1 LCKEFFAIIM
11 RRMRTPTPSD
21 RTVVTD
27 VESLRA
33 IAHPLR
39 ARLLGALRTS
49 GPATATEL
57 AARFSESSGATSYHL
72 RQLARYGF
80 IVEDEQQPSHRE
92 RRWRAAAMLTSWD
105 DADFADDPAAAQASD
120 AMHELVLRHLLRRD
134 RQWRERRRAWGRAW
148 LSSAGSTDVEVRLTP
163 DATRRLHAEVLS
175 LARQLEQESAGSPD
189 GATVAVYLQA
199 VPVHPEDQDR

>member
-1 LCKEFFAIIM
+1 MSTSI
-11 RRMRTPTPSD
+11 PD
-21 RTVVTD
+21 RTRVTD

-57 AARFSESSGATSYHL
+57 AARFSELSGATSYHL

-80 IVEDEQQPSHRE
+80 IVEDEEQASRRE

-105 DADFADDPAAAQASD
+105 DADFADDPAGREASD
-120 AMHELVLRHLLRRD
+120 TMHELVVRAQARRD
-134 RQWRERRRAWGRAW
+134 RQWRERRGAWGRDW
-148 LSSAGSTDVEVRLTP
+148 LGAAGSSDFEVRLTA
-163 DATRRLHAEVLS
+163 DATRQLAEEVLAVA
-175 LARQLEQESAGSPD
+175 LRLEQETGHAPNAEVVS
-189 GATVAVYLQA
+189 VYLQA
-199 VPVHPEDQDR
+199 VPVHPEDRD